1 MDSSAQVGSLAFAD
15 DAPPAPLDPSV
26 WARNLAAIGAEDT
39 RLAAEL
45 QNVSLPETWRPVLG
59 LDGFATWRL
68 EPPGQPPQWLGLTA
82 APLTRA
88 GGLLAR
94 AEFAP
99 LNYALPTAAA
109 GAELHILL
117 QRLPALLAIYVF
129 EADIRTLAA
138 VLRLHDVSQAVTR
151 GRCIFVAPG
160 RELEAVGH
168 TLSTHPG
175 LLPPAEILLPDL
187 VSSARQDELRR
198 IGEELHR
205 RCERQRT
212 DDMKRSQA
220 VLATLPATPSATPRL
235 AILSLTGSPTAAAA
249 AESIRHAAAALGWTA
264 AALTVTEPRHMHPL
278 LHVRRLAEFQ
288 PDLLLCVN
296 HGPARLPAA
305 ARATTC
311 VWVHDETALPAS
323 NEAHPARYL
332 AATPRVVAALESAG
346 VAPPAILP
354 WYWACEADSAADDS
368 AAGDDV
374 LLVADLPDTRPENC
388 GIAALTHRQLW
399 ERIRQLLVRGW
410 QTPRILR
417 PDLLLT
423 QAQRETGVELEDALL
438 RDTVLQLVERVLSG
452 AVVAEQ
458 VARALVEDAGCLLVL
473 GRGWDRAGLA
483 GVRCVGGHLGDW
495 PAGAARPRPRL
506 CVLAGHRDPLHPVLV
521 QVAARGWPLAV
532 HRPGGASLT
541 EALGG
546 VLRPDEHFEPFTDV
560 GELRRAL
567 KLLRGTSP
575 AAKTRAA
582 RARQHVVANH
592 SFSRRLETL
601 LQALRDARTAPE

>member
-1 MDSSAQVGSLAFAD
+1 MDSSTQVASLALAD
-15 DAPPAPLDPSV
+15 DAPPAALDPDV
-26 WARNLAAIGAEDT
+26 WARNLAAIGVEDS
-39 RLAAEL
+39 RLATEL
-45 QNVSLPETWRPVLG
+45 QNVNLPETWRPVLA

-68 EPPGQPPQWLGLTA
+68 ELPEQPPVWLGQTA

-99 LNYALPTAAA
+99 RNYALPTAAT

-117 QRLPALLAIYVF
+117 QRLPVLLAVYVF
-129 EADIRTLAA
+129 EADIRALAA

-160 RELEAVGH
+160 RELEAVDH
-168 TLSTHPG
+168 TLATHPG
-175 LLPPAEILLPDL
+175 LMPPAEILLPDL
-187 VSSARQDELRR
+187 VSPARQAELRR

-212 DDMKRSQA
+212 DEMKRCQA
-220 VLATLPATPSATPRL
+220 ALTTLPAAPSATPRL
-235 AILSLTGSPTAAAA
+235 AILSLTGSPTADAA

-278 LHVRRLAEFQ
+278 IHVRHLAEFR

-296 HGPARLPAA
+296 HGPTRLPVAV
-305 ARATTC
+305 RATTC
-311 VWVHDETALPAS
+311 VWVHDETALPTS
-323 NEAHPARYL
+323 DEAHPARYL

-354 WYWACEADSAADDS
+354 WYWACEADSVADES
-368 AAGDDV
+368 GAGDDV
-374 LLVADLPDTRPENC
+374 LLVADLPDTRPESC
-388 GIAALTHRQLW
+388 GIAAPTHRQLW
-399 ERIRQLLVRGW
+399 ERARQLVVRGW

-423 QAQRETGVELEDALL
+423 QAQRETGVELEDAVL
-438 RDTVLQLVERVLSG
+438 RDTVLQLVERVLIG

-458 VARALVEDAGCLLVL
+458 VARAILEDAGRLLVL

-483 GVRCVGGHLGDW
+483 GILCVGSHLGDW
-495 PAGAARPRPRL
+495 PAGAARPRPRACL
-506 CVLAGHRDPLHPVLV
+506 FAGHRDPLHPALV
-521 QVAARGWPLAV
+521 RIAARGWPLAL

-541 EALGG
+541 GALGG

-567 KLLRGTSP
+567 KLMRGTSP
-575 AAKTRAA
+575 AAQTRAA

-592 SFSRRLETL
+592 SFARRLETL
-601 LQALRDARTAPE
+601 LQALRDGRTAPE